1 MMGINL
7 EEQLIIMYYVI
18 KHLLVL
24 NIKKM
29 ISINLE
35 EQLIIKYYM
44 IKHLM
49 FLSIQKNDGYQ
60 RGLASMVY
68 NFVDINSAMRADNIA
83 STHTGTATNSEY
95 QQIKETLH

>member
-1 MMGINL
+1 
-7 EEQLIIMYYVI
+7 
-18 KHLLVL
+18 
-24 NIKKM
+24 
-29 ISINLE
+29 
-35 EQLIIKYYM
+35 
-44 IKHLM
+44 M

-83 STHTGTATNSEY
+83 STHTGTATYSEY